1 MVLDAKQRSY
11 LRSLAHHRAP
21 AVTVGA
27 AGITESVITE
37 IECALKHH
45 ELVKIRLPGSDR
57 LQRRALYRQ
66 ICQLTAAEPIQEIGR
81 MGVIFRRAERSRLSL
96 S

>member
-1 MVLDAKQRSY
+1 MVLDAKQRSH

-27 AGITESVITE
+27 AGITESVIAE
-37 IECALKHH
+37 IERALEHH

-57 LQRRALYRQ
+57 AQRRELYRQ
-66 ICQLTAAEPIQEIGR
+66 ICRLTAAEPVQEVGR
-81 MGVIFRRAERSRLSL
+81 MGVIFRRAQQPRLSL
-96 S
+96 P

>member
-1 MVLDAKQRSY
+1 MPLTTKQRSY
-11 LRSLAHHRAP
+11 LRGLAHHRAP

-27 AGITESVITE
+27 AGITDSVIAE
-37 IECALKHH
+37 IERALEHH

-66 ICQLTAAEPIQEIGR
+66 ICRLTTAEPVQEVGR
-81 MGVIFRRAERSRLSL
+81 MAVIFRRAQQPRLSL